1 MDTGNQGIQTAVH
14 CEKVISL
21 LNHLREN
28 HKDVSGLIKLQR
40 GLTARRKALYYLKNH
55 DFLAYAHIL
64 RVYGLTDL
72 KSERGQGIHKE
83 NFHCKNFR

>member
-1 MDTGNQGIQTAVH
+1 MDTGNQAVQAAIH
-14 CEKVISL
+14 CEKTISL

-28 HKDVSGLIKLQR
+28 HKDVSALIRLQR
-40 GLTARRKALYYLKNH
+40 ELSERRKALFYLKRH
-55 DFLAYAHIL
+55 DFLGYAHVL

-72 KSERGQGIHKE
+72 KSEKGEGVHKL